1 MTKEN
6 DRRFRFL
13 GYAPLVV
20 VLFRRRIVAPLV
32 AE

>member
-13 GYAPLVV
+13 GYAPPVV
-20 VLFRRRIVAPLV
+20 ALFWRRIVAPLA